1 MLIKV
6 IIPVLFS
13 SLCFFLMDCSSMRN
27 HNPEPFNVKEAY
39 YQSWV
44 VSDDEKGTDI
54 VLTMNDVKQGV
65 EFDSIVFRGVRMR
78 AFVTQNNY
86 KVSIKSILPSG
97 KSRIKMDIT
106 VVNLPDQLIYH
117 YHGVRISYPFKTIKG
132 KMTKFYKID

>member
-27 HNPEPFNVKEAY
+27 HNSEPFNIKEAY

-54 VLTMNDVKQGV
+54 VLAMNNVKQGV

-78 AFVTQNNY
+78 AFVTKNN
-86 KVSIKSILPSG
+86 KDVNIKSILPSG
-97 KSRIKMDIT
+97 SSRIKLDIK

-117 YHGVRISYPFKTIKG
+117 YRGERKSYSLKEING
-132 KMTKFYKID
+132 KMTKMYKIK